1 MEGSGR
7 AGTLGESVEV
17 EKDRLGVDISFHI
30 RCHVSCS
37 FFINSNTFRTFSPT
51 PANSQLFKQRIMN
64 VRAFPEDTTVY
75 LPPEIVDRITSH
87 LHTSMEALLACRLT
101 CRILCMSAT
110 AVLIRANNT
119 TSPSEFLTGVTL
131 DTKRLEAIRKI
142 ANDCK
147 YGCEPIMMPTVWTWL
162 QIPEDLT
169 IEDPYSKVG
178 KRWAKLL
185 GDFRVRSEQI
195 VDLWGRVS
203 ERRGVVC
210 LVHREWR
217 LLPPN
222 LH

>member
-1 MEGSGR
+1 MFLLYKFEYIQNLLTYTCKLATVQAKNNERSSIPGGYDCLLAAGNSRQDHIAPPHLNGS
-7 AGTLGESVEV
+7 
-17 EKDRLGVDISFHI
+17 
-30 RCHVSCS
+30 
-37 FFINSNTFRTFSPT
+37 SP
-51 PANSQLFKQRIMN
+51 R
-64 VRAFPEDTTVY
+64 
-75 LPPEIVDRITSH
+75 LPPDMQNSLYERH
-87 LHTSMEALLACRLT
+87 CGP
-101 CRILCMSAT
+101 
-110 AVLIRANNT
+110 IRANNT